1 MLIRHLS
8 ERNSSLFLA
17 HCSPIYLMDALASL
31 GIDGKL
37 LLAQGVNFLVLLFV
51 LKRFAYKPMLDI
63 LERRT
68 ARIEKGLL
76 DAEAARVRLEEAA
89 AKEGAILGKAREEAK
104 RIVAD
109 AEIAAEKRGER
120 IVDEVEKK
128 AAQFLEEAKKHA
140 EQERDLLFREAKGEI
155 ASLVLSA
162 TEKVLREK
170 LAGSRDEEL
179 AKRFLEKE

>member
-1 MLIRHLS
+1 
-8 ERNSSLFLA
+8 
-17 HCSPIYLMDALASL
+17 MDAFASL
-31 GIDGKL
+31 GIDWKL
-37 LLAQGVNFLVLLFV
+37 LLAQGVNFLVLFFV
-51 LKRFAYKPMLDI
+51 LKRFAYKPMLDA

-76 DAEAARVRLEEAA
+76 DAEAAKERLEEAA
-89 AKEGAILGKAREEAK
+89 AKEAAILGQARETAK
-104 RIVAD
+104 QIVAD

-140 EQERDLLFREAKGEI
+140 RQERDSLFREAKREI
-155 ASLVLSA
+155 AALVLLA

-170 LAGSRDEEL
+170 LSGSTDEEL
-179 AKRFLEKE
+179 AKRFLETKEGPSVAKGR

>member
-1 MLIRHLS
+1 
-8 ERNSSLFLA
+8 
-17 HCSPIYLMDALASL
+17 MDALVSL
-31 GIDGKL
+31 GIDWKL

-51 LKRFAYKPMLDI
+51 LKRFAYKPMLDV

-68 ARIEKGLL
+68 AHIEKGLL

-89 AKEGAILGKAREEAK
+89 AKEEAILGRAREEAK

-128 AAQFLEEAKKHA
+128 AAAFLEEAKKHA

-155 ASLVLSA
+155 AGLVLSVA
-162 TEKVLREK
+162 EKVLKEK
-170 LAGSRDEEL
+170 LSGSRDEEL
-179 AKRFLEKE
+179 AKRFLETKQAS